1 MRRYHENKL
10 FTYGGYGLACIV
22 GILVGYLIGNIYT
35 GADVALQTTII
46 DGAGYVLVA
55 MPTIALLYGVFFT
68 QINQAQRMGTKVSA
82 QPIYWFPIS
91 WQEHTIASI
100 ISSLIGTPIVITIL
114 ISSAILTV
122 SIFLGLVLFAV
133 LTVLAL
139 LASLILASVTT
150 EVLKTLQV
158 RLLGAVTKAAGKN
171 AIWLRLIITVCSTL
185 LLYLIYF
192 SVCNCSVA

>member
-1 MRRYHENKL
+1 MNWKTVFLLVNANQKSYRTIQNVKMRRYHENKL

-22 GILVGYLIGNIYT
+22 GVLVGYLIGNIYT

-114 ISSAILTV
+114 RTCP
-122 SIFLGLVLFAV
+122 
-133 LTVLAL
+133 
-139 LASLILASVTT
+139 
-150 EVLKTLQV
+150 Q
-158 RLLGAVTKAAGKN
+158 
-171 AIWLRLIITVCSTL
+171 
-185 LLYLIYF
+185 
-192 SVCNCSVA
+192 